1 MFTRWFFNIKR
12 SCGDCRNNNCSNAK
26 SINAVGNTTR
36 KNDNK
41 HFGEWTLSSDYFS
54 LRSFSLWFVHSL
66 KRRQEMLKIMLM
78 KYNVMNKF

>member
-1 MFTRWFFNIKR
+1 MLKIMLMKYN
-12 SCGDCRNNNCSNAK
+12 
-26 SINAVGNTTR
+26 VR

-78 KYNVMNKF
+78 KYNVRNKFQFILLIANYNLKEKSKDGNRKK